1 MIITDVK
8 VCEAPEKTG
17 YEETT
22 TPMLF
27 KSIPESGLIEKRY
40 KACFLLIMILGLL
53 PTKLVTRESKADN
66 LK

>member
-8 VCEAPEKTG
+8 VCEATKKMG
-17 YEETT
+17 YEETM

-27 KSIPESGLIEKRY
+27 KSIPESGLIEKRC
-40 KACFLLIMILGLL
+40 KSCSVLIMILRLL